1 MVPVL
6 AKVSVV
12 PSVIPKILN
21 RLVGSI
27 RCCGVIFVFLNS
39 LFGSI
44 RCCGIILMFFNKDM
58 SEPESMMNEH
68 SEFIIA
74 SRNLIKFVGPRFT
87 EYIETGSVG
96 DLKNYFVSFVA

>member
-1 MVPVL
+1 MVSVS

-12 PSVIPKILN
+12 PSVIPEIFN

-27 RCCGVIFVFLNS
+27 RCCGVILVFLN
-39 LFGSI
+39 
-44 RCCGIILMFFNKDM
+44 KDI

-68 SEFIIA
+68 SEFVIA

-96 DLKNYFVSFVA
+96 NLKNYSEGFVAYDMALADL